1 MLLLAIF
8 TEALDWGWTSVWQSI
23 LVNVGTSM
31 LLAAVLFLAEP
42 RFTRRVIKAA
52 GQGVS
57 EQVRAAVEENTG
69 HLTRRL
75 DDFESILMKRKKD
88 EASIQEAVV
97 DAVEDDVSHR
107 TISQAL
113 DEANRVGAV
122 GGGGIVVRAAP
133 TLQGPFVEF
142 RYVQYNDGQWPG
154 RREGE
159 VALEVYVQLEKRPG
173 EIGTPVIMCDWN
185 ADMSAEDVDAELR
198 QRLQAAGYWEFSN
211 ALNFAFAL
219 KEFTRGL
226 KLALAS
232 SRSDPAGGT
241 LKGALYQLVNE
252 EWAITEAGIEC
263 PMQNYIFPESDFPEK
278 YQNPLG
284 PDNRP
289 PFLPAAPSFVDDDTW
304 SYLIEKG
311 KAYFPTPRARGFYTP
326 TFSPY
331 SGSTDRVSGS
341 SY

>member
-1 MLLLAIF
+1 
-8 TEALDWGWTSVWQSI
+8 
-23 LVNVGTSM
+23 M

-42 RFTRRVIKAA
+42 RFTRRVVEAA

-57 EQVRAAVEENTG
+57 DQVRAAVEESTG
-69 HLTRRL
+69 DLAHRL
-75 DDFESILMKRKKD
+75 DDLESILMKRKKD
-88 EASIQEAVV
+88 EASLQEAVV

-113 DEANRVGAV
+113 AEANRVGAV
-122 GGGGIVVRAAP
+122 GGGIVVRAAP
-133 TLQGPFVEF
+133 TLQGPFVKF
-142 RYVQYNDGQWPG
+142 QYVQYNDGRWPG

-159 VALEVYVQLEKRPG
+159 VALEVSVPVEKRPG
-173 EIGTPVIMCDWN
+173 DIGTPVIVCDWN
-185 ADMSAEDVDAELR
+185 ADKSAEDVDAELR
-198 QRLQAAGYWEFSN
+198 QKLKAAGYWEFSN
-211 ALNFAFAL
+211 ALNFALAL

-232 SRSDPAGGT
+232 SRSDSTGGT

-263 PMQNYIFPESDFPEK
+263 PMQNYLFPESDFPEK
-278 YQNPLG
+278 DPHALG

-289 PFLPAAPSFVDDDTW
+289 PFLPAAPSFVDGDTW

-311 KAYFPTPRARGFYTP
+311 KAYFPTPRGRGFYTP

-331 SGSTDRVSGS
+331 SGAD
-341 SY
+341 